1 MQIQVTS
8 KNYIVSTILNL
19 AIFKHFEADFNCM
32 LNYLSSSESS
42 SNTTIS
48 WKSLSVRGLAMGL
61 CRISFILFDLQQ
73 NLQLSPSTFQNE

>member
-1 MQIQVTS
+1 MEIQVTS
-8 KNYIVSTILNL
+8 KNYIVSTILNI
-19 AIFKHFEADFNCM
+19 AIFKYFEADFNFM

-61 CRISFILFDLQQ
+61 CRINFFLQI
-73 NLQLSPSTFQNE
+73 SINEMKLYYYT